1 MPRGSFS
8 AAVITGKE
16 PLMRDHREME
26 MYPKAN
32 KIPSIAIRYLST
44 ECKEER
50 RRRTGLLQAPN
61 SKGKSRKGL
70 QEDGCGWSLGGAGE
84 GLQFLLGRGFGK
96 QFLVFI
102 CGC

>member
-1 MPRGSFS
+1 
-8 AAVITGKE
+8 
-16 PLMRDHREME
+16 

-44 ECKEER
+44 EWKEER

-61 SKGKSRKGL
+61 SKSKSWKGL
-70 QEDGCGWSLGGAGE
+70 QEDDCGWSLGDTGE
-84 GLQFLLGRGFGK
+84 GLQFLLRCGFGK
-96 QFLVFI
+96 QFLVLI